1 MEASTV
7 ELPSW
12 PAVTSA
18 KFGKAKA
25 VKPAEASTEGL
36 LNR

>member
-1 MEASTV
+1 MEASTL

-12 PAVTSA
+12 PPLTSA

-36 LNR
+36 LDR